1 MKVAGA
7 LLAAGA
13 ASRFGGP
20 KALLPFR
27 GSTFVRHLA
36 GELLAV
42 AAPVVVVAPPKP
54 HRIAEALD
62 GLGPAVQLIVNPWAA
77 KGMGSSIAAA
87 ARALA
92 TRAARADALLLALVD
107 QPLADRE
114 LFARLIEA
122 GGATGWAASDY
133 GDGVVGPPALF
144 PREAWPALA
153 GLAGDSGARGL
164 LERSRDRVERVAF
177 ADGRV
182 DVDTPGDYERLLE
195 REDGAG
201 RGDGGGA
208 SA

>member
-1 MKVAGA
+1 VKVAGA

-62 GLGPAVQLIVNPWAA
+62 GLGPTTQLIVNPWAA
-77 KGMGSSIAAA
+77 KGMGTSISAA
-87 ARALA
+87 ARALDA
-92 TRAARADALLLALVD
+92 RAPEADALLLALVD
-107 QPLADRE
+107 QPLADRT
-114 LFARLIEA
+114 LFARLVEA
-122 GGATGWAASDY
+122 GEASGWAASDY
-133 GDGVVGPPALF
+133 GEGILGPPALF
-144 PREAWPALA
+144 PRAAWPELAAL
-153 GLAGDSGARGL
+153 GGDAGARRL
-164 LERSRDRVERVAF
+164 LEAAGERVARLAF
-177 ADGRV
+177 PEGTV
-182 DVDTPGDYERLLE
+182 DIDTPGDYERLLE
-195 REDGAG
+195 REGGVDD
-201 RGDGGGA
+201 GDGGGA